1 MAAAT
6 VYHEKK
12 GLWHMVKKKE
22 RKKERKKEEKTR
34 KRKRRK
40 ILSSQIGY

>member
-12 GLWHMVKKKE
+12 GLWHMVKKE
-22 RKKERKKEEKTR
+22 RKKERKKKRQEKER
-34 KRKRRK
+34 EGK
-40 ILSSQIGY
+40 S